1 MSIVYIGLA
10 IEKKVIISYSPLNF
24 NYTDVVQNTIN
35 VLKVNEEYKSSMRY
49 KENSIIYY
57 IHSNYITYICIEF
70 MQGEN
75 SNTFNFLLDIK
86 KEFENVFPNFDINNY
101 NSSSIAELFQSKIEM
116 KVDSYDTT
124 TYGKTN
130 ANACSYS

>member
-1 MSIVYIGLA
+1 
-10 IEKKVIISYSPLNF
+10 
-24 NYTDVVQNTIN
+24 
-35 VLKVNEEYKSSMRY
+35 MRY